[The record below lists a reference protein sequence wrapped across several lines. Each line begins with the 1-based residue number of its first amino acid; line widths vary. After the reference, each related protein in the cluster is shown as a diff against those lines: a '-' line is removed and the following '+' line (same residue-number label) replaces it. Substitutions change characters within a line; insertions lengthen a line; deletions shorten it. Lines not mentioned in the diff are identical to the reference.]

1 MSKFRRFVSYY
12 RPYKWLF
19 AADLVCMTVV
29 GGIAIA
35 FPQVLNLLTKGLFM
49 VKDRA
54 VILRWLPW
62 VLAGMIAVYALRYVC
77 FYYVVTWGHI
87 MGAKMER
94 DMRRD
99 LFEHYQKLSFSYY
112 DANNTGE
119 MMSRITTDLF
129 DVTELAHHGPEQL
142 LNAGLIIIGSFVI
155 LLTINVPL
163 TVVLFA
169 VTLAMSFH
177 CVRMNLKMRGVF
189 RDNREKIAKVNA
201 RIQDSLAGIRVVKS
215 FANEE
220 VEKRKFADCNQ
231 AFLLSKRSSYLVMGR
246 FHGGMLLLRALLYMV
261 ILVGG
266 GYLVAYGKLDP
277 RELAIFALYAT
288 IYAGQVGA
296 LMNFNEQFQRGWSGF
311 SRFCEVLATA
321 PGIKDAPGARE
332 LPADIRGD
340 IEFRDVSFGYLAD
353 RPVLHGVSFRVPA
366 GRTVALA
373 GESGGGKSTICALL
387 PRFYDVTGGVVTID
401 GIDIRTLKLHALRR
415 RIGIVQQ
422 DVYLFGSTIRENIM
436 YGNPSAT
443 EEAMI
448 AAAKKADIHDFV
460 TSLPDGYDTEVGER
474 GTRLSGGQKQRISIA
489 RVFLKDPPIILLDEA
504 TSALDNESERKIQS
518 ALNELARGRTTLVI
532 AHRLST
538 IRHADE
544 IIMIHEGRIVER
556 GTHDELVANGG
567 IYTKYHA
574 LQARAAE

>member
-1 MSKFRRFVSYY
+1 MNKFRRFLSYY

-29 GGIAIA
+29 GAIAIA

-49 VKDRA
+49 MEGK

-99 LFEHYQKLSFSYY
+99 LFHHFQKLSFSYY

-163 TVVLFA
+163 TLVLLA

-177 CVRMNLKMRGVF
+177 CVRMNVKMRGTF

-220 VEKRKFADCNQ
+220 VEERKFADCNQ
-231 AFLLSKRSSYLVMGR
+231 AFLSSKRSSYLIMGK
-246 FHGGMLLLRALLYMV
+246 FHGGMMLLRALLYMV

-266 GYLVAYGKLDP
+266 GYLVAYGKLEP
-277 RELAIFALYAT
+277 RELAIFALYVT
-288 IYAGQVGA
+288 IYVGQVGA

-311 SRFCEVLATA
+311 SRFCEVLATCPA
-321 PGIKDAPGARE
+321 IADAPDARE
-332 LPADIRGD
+332 LPSDLRGD
-340 IEFRDVSFGYLAD
+340 IEFREVSFRYLAD
-353 RPVLHGVSFRVPA
+353 QPVLHGVSFRIPA

-387 PRFYDVTGGVVTID
+387 PRFYDVTAGSVTID
-401 GIDIRTLKLHALRR
+401 GIDVRGIRLDDLRR
-415 RIGIVQQ
+415 HIGIVQQ
-422 DVYLFGSTIRENIM
+422 DVYLFGSTIGENIM
-436 YGNPSAT
+436 YGNPDAT
-443 EEAMI
+443 EAQMI
-448 AAAKKADIHDFV
+448 EAAKRANIHDFV
-460 TSLPDGYDTEVGER
+460 MTLPDGYDTMVGER
-474 GTRLSGGQKQRISIA
+474 GTRLSGGQKQRIAIA

-518 ALNELARGRTTLVI
+518 ALYELAKGRTTLVI

-544 IIMIHEGRIVER
+544 IIVIHEGRIAER
-556 GTHDELVANGG
+556 GNHDELLAAGG
-567 IYTKYHA
+567 IYAKYEA
-574 LQARAAE
+574 LQHSGE